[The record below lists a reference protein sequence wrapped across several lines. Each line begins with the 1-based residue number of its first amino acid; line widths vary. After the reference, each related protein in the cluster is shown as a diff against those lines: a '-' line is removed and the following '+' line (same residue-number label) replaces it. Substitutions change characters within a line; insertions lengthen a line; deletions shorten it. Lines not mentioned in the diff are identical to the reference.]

1 MKKIYQTQNK
11 YLWQSLGFSWKD
23 TPVISFVGGGG
34 KSRLIRILSEE
45 LSEKKIGHRIFT
57 TTHMWPM
64 AGDAWGKQIG
74 PVDASGKVC
83 PPSEAEMQKIFG
95 ERLPVLIEA
104 DGSKGRPCKAP
115 EAWEPVLRPETTHVF
130 GVIGASCLGKTI
142 RDGCHRPE
150 RVAEILGDG
159 EGPVTTDHR
168 IGIEDLA
175 KLAKSPC
182 GLYKNVTEKQF
193 FGVIINQVDTVQVYE
208 KVRPLQDMLN
218 PENIW
223 FTCLKD

>member
-115 EAWEPVLRPETTHVF
+115 EAWEPVLRPETDPCF
-130 GVIGASCLGKTI
+130 RGDRRFLSGKNDPGRLSPSETGGGNP
-142 RDGCHRPE
+142 RRRGRT
-150 RVAEILGDG
+150 GDG
-159 EGPVTTDHR
+159 GPQNRD
-168 IGIEDLA
+168 
-175 KLAKSPC
+175 
-182 GLYKNVTEKQF
+182 
-193 FGVIINQVDTVQVYE
+193 
-208 KVRPLQDMLN
+208 
-218 PENIW
+218 
-223 FTCLKD
+223 